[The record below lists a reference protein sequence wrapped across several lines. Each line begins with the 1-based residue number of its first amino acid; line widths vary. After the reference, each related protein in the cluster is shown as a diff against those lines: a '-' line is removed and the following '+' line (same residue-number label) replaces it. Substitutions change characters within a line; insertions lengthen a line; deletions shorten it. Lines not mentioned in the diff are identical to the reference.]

1 MADPVDEIEA
11 RVDKA
16 FAGAYRD
23 GPEFMELRQA
33 VEVLKEDRR
42 KRMNPSAGA
51 AFETWA
57 DAVARESEKTAE
69 VMSKEAEKAAKKVRG
84 FMGDVKS
91 ALERFGKDE

>member
-1 MADPVDEIEA
+1 MANPVDEIEE

-16 FAGAYRD
+16 FAKAYQD
-23 GPEFMELRQA
+23 GPSFMELRQA
-33 VEVLKEDRR
+33 VEALKEDRR
-42 KRMNPSAGA
+42 KRMNPSAGV
-51 AFETWA
+51 AFENWA

-84 FMGDVKS
+84 FMGDIRS

>member
-1 MADPVDEIEA
+1 MADPIDEIEA

-33 VEVLKEDRR
+33 VEVLRVDRR
-42 KRMNPSAGA
+42 RLLSMSPGA
-51 AFETWA
+51 AFDVWA
-57 DAVARESEKTAE
+57 DAMARESEKTAE

-84 FMGDVKS
+84 FMGDIRS